1 MTKQHEVFQEMKDYL
16 DQFIDDRKWDKHRTP
31 KNLSMALSVEVAELV
46 ELFQWLSE
54 EESWEVKN
62 IPDTKEQVEE
72 EMADVLSYLVQLAG
86 KLEIDLRQ
94 AFWKKTK
101 KNEAKHSIEKVLN

>member
-1 MTKQHEVFQEMKDYL
+1 MTKQHEVFQEMKEYL
-16 DQFIDDRKWDKHRTP
+16 DQFIDDRKWDKYRTP

-54 EESWEVKN
+54 KESWEVTN
-62 IPDTKEQVEE
+62 IPDTKEQIEE

-86 KLEIDLRQ
+86 KLEIDLHQ

-101 KNEAKHSIEKVLN
+101 KNEAKHSIEKALN